1 MRGLKKTAKDGTLRW
16 ATIDGEVAIRL
27 VGRTRR
33 RRDAE
38 ETSQEKD
45 SVKCLTVLK
54 RTSCLD
60 FVFRKLF
67 FMVAALAGCWNT
79 YWISKLAE
87 QISVEEM
94 LGCTGNPK
102 WESSS
107 GKGETI
113 FEMIVSV
120 WEI

>member
-1 MRGLKKTAKDGTLRW
+1 MRGLKKTAKDGALRW

-79 YWISKLAE
+79 LNFKVSGAN
-87 QISVEEM
+87 SVEEM